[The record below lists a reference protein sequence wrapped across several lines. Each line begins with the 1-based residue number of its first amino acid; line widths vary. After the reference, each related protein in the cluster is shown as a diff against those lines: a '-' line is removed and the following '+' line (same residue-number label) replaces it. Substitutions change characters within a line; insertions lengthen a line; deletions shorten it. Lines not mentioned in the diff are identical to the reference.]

1 MIATIP
7 TQDISRLALSQ
18 LVVNSDRLDRSLNEL
33 AEIGKLPNGG
43 VCRLAFSEADVLA
56 RNLVKNWMLEAG
68 MSVRSDAVGNI
79 IGTYAGTEANTAAL
93 ATGSHIDTVPVGGRY
108 DGCLGVLAGIEVAR
122 VLQEN
127 QIRLRHPFEVI
138 VFSDEENSVIGCK
151 AIAGNAPTDPE
162 RYRRKNGMS
171 IQDCLKNVGGDWEE
185 LHTAKRDRHE
195 IAAFIELHVEQGGV
209 LEAWDKQIGVVT
221 GIVGQYR
228 YMVQIIGRP
237 NHAGTTPMNMRKD
250 ALVAASQL
258 VLAINRLGVETEG
271 EQVATVGH
279 LTVSPNGTNVVPAK
293 VDLSID
299 LRDLS
304 EENLQYLISE
314 IEKECEA
321 IALTTGTEITLEQ
334 KLHVLPTLAK
344 PELMEAIA
352 EVCQNLHLSY
362 DYLPS
367 RAGHDA
373 QEIGRFTDMG
383 MIFVPSRDGISHS
396 QDEYTSPEQCAQGA
410 NVLLHT
416 LLAIDGKY

>member
-195 IAAFIELHVEQGGV
+195 ITAFIELHVEQGGV

-314 IEKECEA
+314 IEKQCEA
-321 IALTTGTEITLEQ
+321 IAQNTGTEITLEQ

>member
-1 MIATIP
+1 LA
-7 TQDISRLALSQ
+7 ISRLALSQ

-79 IGTYAGTEANTAAL
+79 IGTYAGTESGAAAL

-127 QIRLRHPFEVI
+127 QIRLHHPFEVI

>member
-1 MIATIP
+1 
-7 TQDISRLALSQ
+7 
-18 LVVNSDRLDRSLNEL
+18 
-33 AEIGKLPNGG
+33 
-43 VCRLAFSEADVLA
+43 
-56 RNLVKNWMLEAG
+56 
-68 MSVRSDAVGNI
+68 
-79 IGTYAGTEANTAAL
+79 
-93 ATGSHIDTVPVGGRY
+93 
-108 DGCLGVLAGIEVAR
+108 
-122 VLQEN
+122 
-127 QIRLRHPFEVI
+127 
-138 VFSDEENSVIGCK
+138 
-151 AIAGNAPTDPE
+151 
-162 RYRRKNGMS
+162 
-171 IQDCLKNVGGDWEE
+171 
-185 LHTAKRDRHE
+185 
-195 IAAFIELHVEQGGV
+195 
-209 LEAWDKQIGVVT
+209 
-221 GIVGQYR
+221 
-228 YMVQIIGRP
+228 
-237 NHAGTTPMNMRKD
+237 
-250 ALVAASQL
+250 
-258 VLAINRLGVETEG
+258 
-271 EQVATVGH
+271 
-279 LTVSPNGTNVVPAK
+279 

-314 IEKECEA
+314 IEKECEV
-321 IALTTGTEITLEQ
+321 IAQNTGAEITLEQ